1 MCNDLISRVFRRV
14 RVFLLCA
21 FERQKNALSFSQKKS
36 SSKKKQKISLF
47 HFFLH
52 FFPNALPSKKLVHIS
67 IEMKKE
73 EMKNKRERT
82 TTTTTRTSEVA
93 REFYRSTNSR
103 IFSSRG
109 CATSTSSDVCDEI
122 FGYHRRPNAAWMKM
136 KMKTMKRN
144 EEEEEEDKCSE
155 CVFTAHSAKER
166 KTTTI
171 HEPKVHT
178 WTSIAKSLFAGGI
191 AGGVSRTAVAPL
203 ERLKILQQVHG
214 RTATEYGTVYRGL
227 NTILQKDGL
236 RGFFIGNG
244 ANCIRIVPNS
254 AVKFFCYERITDAIF
269 QFRRTLDPE
278 CEMNVFNRLAGGA
291 GAGIIAMTSVYPLD
305 MVRGR
310 LTVQAGTVHQYN
322 GMVDATR
329 KIIQHEGVGSLYKG
343 LLPSVIGV
351 IPYVGLNFAVYETL
365 KDMLAAKLELKS
377 SKELSVAQSLT
388 CGGFA
393 GAVGQTVAYPFDVVR
408 RRLQVAGW
416 QGSASKTMEKAKY
429 SGMMDCFGKI
439 ARYEGVG
446 AFFHGLSANYI
457 KVMPSIAI
465 AFVTY
470 EEVKRVLQ
478 VDLHI
483 SSGG

>member
-1 MCNDLISRVFRRV
+1 
-14 RVFLLCA
+14 
-21 FERQKNALSFSQKKS
+21 
-36 SSKKKQKISLF
+36 
-47 HFFLH
+47 
-52 FFPNALPSKKLVHIS
+52 
-67 IEMKKE
+67 
-73 EMKNKRERT
+73 
-82 TTTTTRTSEVA
+82 
-93 REFYRSTNSR
+93 
-103 IFSSRG
+103 
-109 CATSTSSDVCDEI
+109 
-122 FGYHRRPNAAWMKM
+122 M

-144 EEEEEEDKCSE
+144 EEEEEEDKCSA

-322 GMVDATR
+322 GMMDATR

>member
-1 MCNDLISRVFRRV
+1 MRVFREERTRV
-14 RVFLLCA
+14 SAESKSRHTKNKKNSPTQACVFFLL
-21 FERQKNALSFSQKKS
+21 
-36 SSKKKQKISLF
+36 
-47 HFFLH
+47 HFQTLLQ
-52 FFPNALPSKKLVHIS
+52 NS
-67 IEMKKE
+67 IIETKKE
-73 EMKNKRERT
+73 EMKNSSNKRRERT
-82 TTTTTRTSEVA
+82 TTLLLTSEVA
-93 REFYRSTNSR
+93 REFCYSSR
-103 IFSSRG
+103 IFSSR
-109 CATSTSSDVCDEI
+109 CATSTSSDFCDAI
-122 FGYHRRPNAAWMKM
+122 FGYHPNAARM

-144 EEEEEEDKCSE
+144 EEGEDEEDKCSDYL
-155 CVFTAHSAKER
+155 FTAHSVKER
-166 KTTTI
+166 KRTTI

-227 NTILQKDGL
+227 NTILRKDGL

>member
-1 MCNDLISRVFRRV
+1 
-14 RVFLLCA
+14 
-21 FERQKNALSFSQKKS
+21 
-36 SSKKKQKISLF
+36 
-47 HFFLH
+47 
-52 FFPNALPSKKLVHIS
+52 
-67 IEMKKE
+67 
-73 EMKNKRERT
+73 
-82 TTTTTRTSEVA
+82 
-93 REFYRSTNSR
+93 
-103 IFSSRG
+103 
-109 CATSTSSDVCDEI
+109 
-122 FGYHRRPNAAWMKM
+122 
-136 KMKTMKRN
+136 MKRN
-144 EEEEEEDKCSE
+144 EEEEEDKCSE

-393 GAVGQTVAYPFDVVR
+393 GAVGQTVAYPFDDELGNQLVATMLFLDNLDSTKPMYLYINTEGGQVVPTMAIMDTMNHAKSKVGT
-408 RRLQVAGW
+408 VAF
-416 QGSASKTMEKAKY
+416 GSARAMGGLLLTNGEKGMRAALPNTCVMLHHPSGVARGAASDVQNEGRELLNIREKINKVVAKNCNQDIELVRKTINRDKHFTAEQAQDW
-429 SGMMDCFGKI
+429 GIID
-439 ARYEGVG
+439 
-446 AFFHGLSANYI
+446 
-457 KVMPSIAI
+457 KVLYR
-465 AFVTY
+465 TR
-470 EEVKRVLQ
+470 K
-478 VDLHI
+478 
-483 SSGG
+483 

>member
-1 MCNDLISRVFRRV
+1 M
-14 RVFLLCA
+14 RVFLLS
-21 FERQKNALSFSQKKS
+21 FQQKAVHARAKQKILPVFSSISKHSSS
-36 SSKKKQKISLF
+36 SSKLAHSI
-47 HFFLH
+47 
-52 FFPNALPSKKLVHIS
+52 

-73 EMKNKRERT
+73 EMKNSNKRERR
-82 TTTTTRTSEVA
+82 TTRTSKVA
-93 REFYRSTNSR
+93 REFCYSSR
-103 IFSSRG
+103 IFSSR
-109 CATSTSSDVCDEI
+109 CSTSTSSDFCDEI
-122 FGYHRRPNAAWMKM
+122 FGHHQNAASMMMKM
-136 KMKTMKRN
+136 MMKRN
-144 EEEEEEDKCSE
+144 EEEEEEDKCSDYL
-155 CVFTAHSAKER
+155 FTAHSVKER

-178 WTSIAKSLFAGGI
+178 WASIAKSLFAGGI